1 VESVTTGNNFFLKTT
16 NKNVN
21 NKRGPATEAK
31 KITLTDHTELYV
43 KQELLVQPST
53 YATPQHD

>member
-1 VESVTTGNNFFLKTT
+1 MESVTKGSNFFLKTT

-21 NKRGPATEAK
+21 EKRGPATEAK
-31 KITLTDHTELYV
+31 KIPLTDHTEPYV